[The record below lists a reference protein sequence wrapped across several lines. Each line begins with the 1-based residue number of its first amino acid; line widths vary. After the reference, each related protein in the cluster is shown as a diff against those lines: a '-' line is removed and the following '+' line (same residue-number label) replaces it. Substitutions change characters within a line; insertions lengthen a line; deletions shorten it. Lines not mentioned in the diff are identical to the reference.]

1 MFDNDKNEQ
10 FDIKGVE
17 TNSFSEKDSLGSWVY
32 ENDERKK
39 KVINAGNPDY
49 VLSKNQEN
57 EKSNI
62 EEIKSNE
69 TKVDENN
76 NQDLKEDAKSEEKSA
91 DNTNEISSGNQS
103 EKVKTEDGQV
113 EIKEQQIKLE
123 PYKVFDCD
131 FEVTDPDYVEY
142 YKTRNKIMILEN
154 QLVGNITSKGT
165 YVISNEIKK
174 DLVNM
179 KKEIE
184 DSTDEYFLASIM
196 FMKKNFYFKVEISKI
211 DGGKARA
218 GLYLVENTSYFLKSQ
233 YLVSHIADFEDD
245 FDSQFRVKVRKVF
258 NLFDVPQL
266 VQDTEVSELAVRMQS
281 LIDEEILLGGLYNI
295 SSQIYIMRML
305 ELLSNYG
312 ELGQEIITNYKTLA
326 SEVGTEEENYYTI
339 LKAMLDRSIDEKGGL
354 EQLTQKKDEVKSIV
368 KEINS
373 TVKKINN
380 VQNKPGAVEAIKTE
394 KAKKEEKKAEK
405 KADKKSA
412 KKPAKKPAKKSAKKA
427 DKKKADK
434 GKGKGGAVSVLQMI
448 AISSYMSRSSDKGDS
463 KGGGKESLKEDKPIQ
478 VSPPKEDF
486 KEEVE
491 NEELLQQEIE
501 EFFPDF
507 EDATQTLID
516 FKYKGTE
523 ELNSKDEEKSLTVP
537 ESEKLND
544 ADNIEI
550 VYTTPEN
557 SQLKKEDIYNEEERE
572 LE

>member
-62 EEIKSNE
+62 EELKSNE

-76 NQDLKEDAKSEEKSA
+76 NQDVKSEEKSA
-91 DNTNEISSGNQS
+91 DNTNEIPNENQS
-103 EKVKTEDGQV
+103 EKVQTEDGQI

-266 VQDTEVSELAVRMQS
+266 VQDTEVGELAVRMQS

-394 KAKKEEKKAEK
+394 KAKKEEKKDEK

-463 KGGGKESLKEDKPIQ
+463 KGGGKESSKEDKPIQ
-478 VSPPKEDF
+478 VSPPKEEVKEDF

-491 NEELLQQEIE
+491 NEELVEEEIAE
-501 EFFPDF
+501 LSLKF
-507 EDATQTLID
+507 EDEFLLSPERFLVNDQVGSPSTEDLKEKVVNNNKILEKNPSQNEMDPFLTLKHI
-516 FKYKGTE
+516 
-523 ELNSKDEEKSLTVP
+523 
-537 ESEKLND
+537 
-544 ADNIEI
+544 
-550 VYTTPEN
+550 
-557 SQLKKEDIYNEEERE
+557 EEERE